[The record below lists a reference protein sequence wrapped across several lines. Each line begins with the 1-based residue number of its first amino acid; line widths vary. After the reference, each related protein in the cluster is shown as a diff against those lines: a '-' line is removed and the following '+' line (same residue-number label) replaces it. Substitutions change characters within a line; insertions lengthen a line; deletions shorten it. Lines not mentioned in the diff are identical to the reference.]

1 MTIKRVWSVVAT
13 MTLFLI
19 AVFIG
24 KTLWDRYM
32 YAPWTR
38 DGRVHADVV
47 TIAPDVSGIIVGV
60 PVHDN
65 QWVRKGDVLMQIDP
79 SHYRIAVEEAE
90 AKVAASAAEL
100 ALRRDDAKRRAEL
113 DNEVVSEEVK
123 QNSGFQANAAKAAYN
138 EALAALDAAKL
149 NLERTRVVSPV
160 DGYVTN
166 LNTWQGDY
174 ATVSTPKL
182 AVVDRNSFWVY
193 GYFEETKLPEVK
205 VGREVNIRLMSG
217 ARLRGHVESIARGIY
232 DRDNPEGMNLTANV
246 DPVFNWVRLA
256 QRVPVRI
263 GIDSVPQGVE
273 LTAGTTCTV
282 VVESGDAPGQPMLR
296 PSDLVARIRRAL

>member
-1 MTIKRVWSVVAT
+1 MKVKRVGSVLAT
-13 MTLFLI
+13 MTLFVM
-19 AVFIG
+19 AAFIG
-24 KTLWDRYM
+24 KTLWDHYM

-38 DGRVHADVV
+38 DGRVYADVV
-47 TIAPDVSGIIVGV
+47 TIAPDVSGMIVGV

-65 QWVRKGDVLMQIDP
+65 EFVRKGDVLMQIDP
-79 SHYRIAVEEAE
+79 SHYRIAVDEAE
-90 AKVAASAAEL
+90 AKVAASKAEL
-100 ALRRDDAKRRAEL
+100 ELHRDDARRRAEL

-123 QNSGFQANAAKAAYN
+123 QNSGFEADAAKAAYDR
-138 EALAALDAAKL
+138 ALAALDAAKL
-149 NLERTRVVSPV
+149 NLSRTRVLSPV

-174 ATVSTPKL
+174 ATIATPKL
-182 AVVDRNSFWVY
+182 AVVDRNSFWIY

-205 VGREVNIRLMSG
+205 AGRTVDIRLMNG
-217 ARLRGHVESIARGIY
+217 TLLRGHVESIARGIY
-232 DRDNPEGMNLTANV
+232 DRDNPESMNLTANV

-273 LTAGTTCTV
+273 LTAGTTCTIV
-282 VVESGDAPGQPMLR
+282 VDERGSADRLMLR
-296 PSDLVARIRRAL
+296 IQRAL